1 MVTLN
6 DKNTNAW
13 LGSVTYAQLQF
24 LINELKDEYKN
35 GQEYLVNRDSL
46 EILKQQGA
54 EGALTKVIEKQWVTK
69 TRSNFTGLN
78 LKSAYVRCVR

>member
-1 MVTLN
+1 MVTLK

-54 EGALTKVIEKQWVTK
+54 DGALTKVIEKAMGDEDKVEFYWV
-69 TRSNFTGLN
+69 
-78 LKSAYVRCVR
+78 KS

>member
-1 MVTLN
+1 MVTLK

-46 EILKQQGA
+46 EILKFQGA
-54 EGALTKVIEKQWVTK
+54 EAALTKVIEKAMGDKDKVEFYWI
-69 TRSNFTGLN
+69 
-78 LKSAYVRCVR
+78 KS

>member
-1 MVTLN
+1 MVTLK

-54 EGALTKVIEKQWVTK
+54 EAALTKVIEKALGDKDKVEFYWI
-69 TRSNFTGLN
+69 
-78 LKSAYVRCVR
+78 KS

>member
-1 MVTLN
+1 MVTLK

-35 GQEYLVNRDSL
+35 DQEYLVNRDSL
-46 EILKQQGA
+46 EILKFQGA
-54 EGALTKVIEKQWVTK
+54 EAALTKVIEKAMGDKDKVEFYWI
-69 TRSNFTGLN
+69 
-78 LKSAYVRCVR
+78 KS

>member
-1 MVTLN
+1 MVTLK

>member
-1 MVTLN
+1 MVTLK

-13 LGSVTYAQLQF
+13 LGSVSYAQLQF
-24 LINELKDEYKN
+24 LINELNDEYKN

-54 EGALTKVIEKQWVTK
+54 EAALTKVIEKAMGDKDKIEFYWI
-69 TRSNFTGLN
+69 
-78 LKSAYVRCVR
+78 KS